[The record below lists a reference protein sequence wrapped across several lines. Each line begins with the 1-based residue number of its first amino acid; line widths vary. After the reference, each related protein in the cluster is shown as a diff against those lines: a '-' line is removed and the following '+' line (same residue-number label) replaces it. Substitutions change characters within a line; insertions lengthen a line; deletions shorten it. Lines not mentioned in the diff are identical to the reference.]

1 MMFYWVKE
9 ERQNDMPCSVVK
21 VSDFFFK
28 EKSTKKDTLG
38 SQKRSRLRA
47 GEITEQN
54 HSHQYGPL

>member
-1 MMFYWVKE
+1 MTCPVQWSKLVI
-9 ERQNDMPCSVVK
+9 
-21 VSDFFFK
+21 FFK

-54 HSHQYGPL
+54 HSHITSTVRSNYQ